1 MLYCA
6 CKQQVNW
13 CSAHKGDQNLYGGA
27 FNFQY
32 SYNFERWTQGL
43 KYKYIF
49 HYPIF
54 SMREKL
60 SLDQRNIMNE
70 SPSSECFNIK
80 VKIPYAH
87 HYKPRFVYFLPTF

>member
-1 MLYCA
+1 MEVHLIFNIPTIL
-6 CKQQVNW
+6 KDGHLQVLE
-13 CSAHKGDQNLYGGA
+13 S
-27 FNFQY
+27 
-32 SYNFERWTQGL
+32 
-43 KYKYIF
+43 KYVF

-70 SPSSECFNIK
+70 SPSSECFSIK

-87 HYKPRFVYFLPTF
+87 HYKPRFVYFLPPF